1 MAQQTT
7 VLLMEDDADTASATA
22 ALIEALG
29 YAATRVRNGRELL
42 RALSENDF
50 SAIMLDLIIPDL
62 DGFAVLE
69 RLLLEKPHLLQRV
82 IVTTW
87 IPDKYIEGLD
97 RSRICGVI
105 EKPVDVEQLEH
116 LLRHCT
122 SRVRSNDEPGGEF
135 PNASS

>member
-1 MAQQTT
+1 
-7 VLLMEDDADTASATA
+7 MEDDPETARDTVAV
-22 ALIEALG
+22 IEALG
-29 YAATRVRNGRELL
+29 YAATWVRKGREVL
-42 RALSENDF
+42 RALSEKDF
-50 SAIMLDLIIPDL
+50 SAIMLDLVIPNL

-87 IPDKYIEGLD
+87 VPDKFIEGLD

-105 EKPVDVEQLEH
+105 EKPVDVEQLDH

-122 SRVRSNDEPGGEF
+122 WRVRSNHEPGGEF